1 MKEVIS
7 IGYINGIED
16 TIRKR
21 VGKNVFCREY
31 RSSIMLEGLV
41 NNWEEVVKAG
51 YIAAKSNYK
60 GVINNLKYT
69 DMKEIKYSKPKERDL
84 SLEGK
89 NYNVIIIG
97 AGIIGC
103 SIARELSKWDISI
116 LLLDKEED
124 VAMQTSS
131 RNDGMIHPG
140 FAPKVGSLKSKYNV
154 LGNKLYTDISK
165 ELGVKINRC
174 GSNMLFDKKWVKV
187 IWPYI
192 RNKSK
197 RVGIEDV
204 RKLGI
209 SELKEIEPNI
219 SEDIKWGVHIPSTAV
234 TSPYKMTIAY
244 AENAINNGVD
254 IALNTMIEDISVE
267 KNKIVSVKTN
277 KGEIKTD
284 LIVNAAGVFADEI
297 ADMAGDRFFT
307 IHPRKGEI
315 ILLDKKKGHLLNSV
329 IGKVTIGTN
338 NSHSKGG
345 GLVKT
350 LEGNILVGPDAYEQP
365 DKEDYSTNM
374 SNVNNL
380 LKKHLP
386 LIKGLNR
393 TDIITYCAGSRA
405 ATYKEDFLI
414 EKSEYLEN
422 MIYAAGIQSPGFA
435 AAPAISKE
443 IERLTVQVL
452 KKNLMVKKKEHWNGI
467 RNATPNMMELTIEE
481 KNQVIKKNPNYGTIV
496 CRCEGI
502 SRGEII
508 DALKSPIPVRSVD
521 GIKRRTRAGMG
532 RCQGGFCMPL
542 VMEIMEKEGHIPFKD
557 ITKKGGES
565 KVISDK
571 TKNNDEVEIHV

>member
-1 MKEVIS
+1 
-7 IGYINGIED
+7 
-16 TIRKR
+16 
-21 VGKNVFCREY
+21 
-31 RSSIMLEGLV
+31 
-41 NNWEEVVKAG
+41 
-51 YIAAKSNYK
+51 
-60 GVINNLKYT
+60 
-69 DMKEIKYSKPKERDL
+69 MKEITYRKPKDRDS

-89 NYNVIIIG
+89 KYNVVIIG

-124 VAMQTSS
+124 VSMQTSS

-154 LGNKLYTDISK
+154 QGNKLYTDISK

-174 GSNMLFDKKWVKV
+174 GSNILFDKKWIKV
-187 IWPYI
+187 AWPFI
-192 RNKSK
+192 INKSK
-197 RVGIEDV
+197 RVGIEGV
-204 RKLGI
+204 RKLNI
-209 SELKEIEPNI
+209 SELRDIEPNI

-244 AENAINNGVD
+244 AENAVNNGVD
-254 IALNTMIEDISVE
+254 ISLNTMVEEIKVE
-267 KNKIVSVKTN
+267 KNKIVSLKTN
-277 KGEIKTD
+277 KGEISTD

-329 IGKVTIGTN
+329 LGKVTLSFGSN
-338 NSHSKGG
+338 HSKGG

-350 LEGNILVGPDAYEQP
+350 LEGNILIGPDAYEQP

-374 SNVNNL
+374 NNINNL

-386 LIKGLNR
+386 LLKGLER
-393 TDIITYCAGSRA
+393 RDIITYCAGNRA

-414 EKSEYLEN
+414 EKSEYLQN

-435 AAPAISKE
+435 SAPAIAKE
-443 IERLTVQVL
+443 IERLTVEVL
-452 KKNLMVKKKEHWNGI
+452 KKNIILKKKEYWSGT
-467 RNATPNMMELTIEE
+467 RKSTPNMMELSIAE
-481 KNQVIKKNPNYGTIV
+481 KNEVIKRNPNYGTIV

-508 DALKSPIPVRSVD
+508 DALKSPIPVRTVD

-542 VMEIMEKEGHIPFKD
+542 VMEIMEREGHIPFED

-565 KVISDK
+565 KVISEQ
-571 TKNNDEVEIHV
+571 TKNKDEVNIHV